1 MLGSFWQFYYMA
13 SIFLFLFFAL
23 VITMDF
29 LQSFT
34 GDAYFF
40 TSSLY
45 TVFLLMLFYYSWEGT
60 SRSSSPGMFLKIS
73 QNSQE
78 NTNKVVKQLRHS
90 K

>member
-34 GDAYFF
+34 GDAYIF

-45 TVFLLMLFYYSWEGT
+45 TIFLLILFHYS
-60 SRSSSPGMFLKIS
+60 
-73 QNSQE
+73 
-78 NTNKVVKQLRHS
+78 
-90 K
+90 